1 MNILLIVF
9 AVQAIL
15 GVIAFE
21 WAWKRTER
29 QRTTVEERDSQFP
42 AFRRLDVHLWR
53 KLKFYP
59 GAIFVLIPRLL
70 VAFFT
75 LFGSYFIQS
84 FLYLGLSK

>member
-29 QRTTVEERDSQFP
+29 QRTTVEERDS
-42 AFRRLDVHLWR
+42 
-53 KLKFYP
+53 
-59 GAIFVLIPRLL
+59 
-70 VAFFT
+70 
-75 LFGSYFIQS
+75 
-84 FLYLGLSK
+84 